1 MVAMMEHTLA
11 ITLQLDL
18 NLPVDKLQESMLIHL
33 IVKVIRLISALLK
46 PRPWHLQ
53 LVVEVVAWV

>member
-1 MVAMMEHTLA
+1 MMEHTLA

-18 NLPVDKLQESMLIHL
+18 NLPVDKLQESVLIHL
-33 IVKVIRLISALLK
+33 IVEVIRLISTLFK